1 MTEEQNN
8 TEEIKSLKNKV
19 SPKTITL
26 DALKSLI
33 DIFNG
38 NEETLPSELEE
49 SFLDEEGEAIN
60 NFKAILL
67 TPVAQIEGDIVNI
80 NPKFTVESENNNKL
94 SIDLSGVLQLRNSRI
109 KALEEQNGDLK
120 FMDSGAFISVKNA
133 KLSPLSN
140 PDVTHNYPQ
149 LILFADQIIGFTIN
163 NKRN

>member
-49 SFLDEEGEAIN
+49 L
-60 NFKAILL
+60 
-67 TPVAQIEGDIVNI
+67 
-80 NPKFTVESENNNKL
+80 
-94 SIDLSGVLQLRNSRI
+94 
-109 KALEEQNGDLK
+109 
-120 FMDSGAFISVKNA
+120 
-133 KLSPLSN
+133 
-140 PDVTHNYPQ
+140 
-149 LILFADQIIGFTIN
+149 
-163 NKRN
+163 